1 MTPASIRREIETA
14 MRLLGFSRGARL
26 FLPLVV
32 VFGLIAAVF
41 EGISL
46 TLLIPLVH
54 AIGGEGAAGR
64 DESGLIGLL
73 RDATDLAPVPS
84 RLVVIVGAI
93 FLGILIKGLVT
104 YANLVVLGVVYAR
117 ISHELRA
124 RTFHAILAMPLSEV
138 ERQTA
143 GRLLNLLNTET
154 WRACD
159 ALNEL
164 FALVTNLCTLA
175 VFIVLLL
182 VISWQLTLIALLC
195 IALIPPAV
203 HAVTRRVK
211 ELGDQGLAVNRELA
225 LRTWGSLSGLRT
237 IHSFGRADFEKRRF
251 EVSSRNVRDTFLK
264 ISLITMTSGPLTEIL
279 IAGILAIMALL
290 MNATTVA
297 AATLVGFLA
306 ILYRLQPRA
315 LGLAS
320 ARARLLGLQ
329 AAVFE
334 VTDLIMADRG
344 PRAEAGGRPFEG
356 LRDAIVFDR
365 VTFAH
370 EGAAKPAI
378 EEASLTIRQGRTTAI
393 FGPSGA
399 GKSTLLDLLMRFVEP
414 QSGVIRVDG
423 VVLGTIDP
431 LAFRA
436 RLAIVD
442 QDPYIFDDT
451 VQSNIRYGRLGA
463 DDDEVIEAARIACA
477 HDFISALPE
486 GYQTR
491 IGERGARLSGGQ
503 RQRLALAR
511 ALLRDA
517 DVLILDEATNALDS
531 ATERA
536 FHDALEQ
543 FHQDRTVIIVAHRLT
558 MLDQIDH
565 VVVLDHGRVVE
576 QGRPEALLRQR
587 GCSP

>member
-1 MTPASIRREIETA
+1 
-14 MRLLGFSRGARL
+14 
-26 FLPLVV
+26 
-32 VFGLIAAVF
+32 
-41 EGISL
+41 
-46 TLLIPLVH
+46 
-54 AIGGEGAAGR
+54 
-64 DESGLIGLL
+64 
-73 RDATDLAPVPS
+73 
-84 RLVVIVGAI
+84 
-93 FLGILIKGLVT
+93 
-104 YANLVVLGVVYAR
+104 
-117 ISHELRA
+117 
-124 RTFHAILAMPLSEV
+124 
-138 ERQTA
+138 
-143 GRLLNLLNTET
+143 
-154 WRACD
+154 
-159 ALNEL
+159 
-164 FALVTNLCTLA
+164 
-175 VFIVLLL
+175 
-182 VISWQLTLIALLC
+182 
-195 IALIPPAV
+195 
-203 HAVTRRVK
+203 
-211 ELGDQGLAVNRELA
+211 
-225 LRTWGSLSGLRT
+225 
-237 IHSFGRADFEKRRF
+237 
-251 EVSSRNVRDTFLK
+251 
-264 ISLITMTSGPLTEIL
+264 MTSGPLTEIL

-290 MNATTVA
+290 INATTVA

-334 VTDLIMADRG
+334 VTDLITADRG
-344 PRAEAGGRPFEG
+344 LRAEAGGRPFEG

-365 VTFAH
+365 VTFAY

-393 FGPSGA
+393 LGPSGA
-399 GKSTLLDLLMRFVEP
+399 GKSTLLDLLMRFIEP

-451 VQSNIRYGRLGA
+451 VQSNVRYGRLEA
-463 DDDEVIEAARIACA
+463 DDDEVVEAAQVACA
-477 HDFISALPE
+477 HDFISALPG

-491 IGERGARLSGGQ
+491 IGERGVRLSGGQ

-543 FHQDRTVIIVAHRLT
+543 FRQDRTVIIVAHRLT

-576 QGRPEALLRQR
+576 QGRPEALLRTTGLLATMLHRQI
-587 GCSP
+587 GEEATS